1 MQGYR
6 FSTDRRL
13 PERDIYDLADAL
25 AMQLHETI
33 GPRVYLLPRHD
44 IGELITPYVDDLT
57 AADQSDLAWI
67 VWHLFQD
74 ARELELHGG

>member
-13 PERDIYDLADAL
+13 PERDMYDLADAL
-25 AMQLHETI
+25 AIQLHETI
-33 GPRVYLLPRHD
+33 GPRVYRLPRHD
-44 IGELITPYVDDLT
+44 IAELILPYVDDLT
-57 AADQSDLAWI
+57 SADQSDLAWI

-74 ARELELHGG
+74 ARDMEVHGG